1 MKEHSYMAFLQE
13 AKQFIPQERIYT
25 DELRRLAWGTDAGFY
40 RLIPQIVIRS
50 KDEDEVSQLL
60 KLASR
65 HGLPVTF
72 RAAGTSLSGQA
83 ISDSILIVAG
93 KNWEKYS
100 ISADYEQ
107 ITLQPGIIGQRVNE
121 LLAPYGRKFA
131 PDPASV
137 KSAMVG
143 GIVMNNAS
151 GMNCGTH
158 ANSDKVLISARIIL
172 MDGTL
177 LDTGNPVS
185 RASFEVS
192 HRDFIR
198 RICELRDEI
207 RTNEKLAERIRYK
220 YSIKNVTGLNLLP
233 FVRFDDPFE
242 IIAHL
247 MVGSEGTLA
256 FLSEVT
262 MKTEYDYPYKASA
275 MLYFKTIKE
284 ASRAVVAMKKLVDET
299 GEWTVKGAEML
310 DYKSLSSVN
319 DPVFLKYKGEVAS
332 SALPGVEPG
341 DETGLTAVLTETK
354 ARTPEELQQNIS
366 AIEACLQA
374 FTTYIPVRFTD
385 RPEEYSKYWAIR
397 SGIFPS
403 VGGTR
408 QPGTTCLIEDI
419 AFHIEDL
426 PEATAELQQLIARHG
441 YNDACIYGHALEG
454 NYHFIINQSFS
465 TQAEVKR
472 YEDLMNDIKTLV
484 VDKYDGSL
492 KAEHGTGRNMAPFVR
507 HEWGDDAYKA
517 MKAVKELFDPQ
528 GLLNPGVIFND
539 DPQCHIKNFKPLPLL
554 VMSDKRQATSLVAD
568 KCIECGFCEVNC
580 LSCGFTLSSRQRIVL
595 QREISRLKQSGE
607 DPTRLALLEKQYRYP
622 GNQTCAGDGLCSMS
636 CPMGI
641 NTGDLTHI
649 IRQEA
654 LPKGSLGYK
663 AGDFV
668 ANHFA
673 GVKSALRPVLSLANF
688 GHSLLGT
695 KAMSGITK
703 GLHNALGIPLW
714 TPAMPKSYQ
723 LQATELQATSTMQ
736 HNSAA
741 LVARSSV
748 TRNYKV
754 VYFPSCI
761 NQTMGL
767 AKKSSVEQPLVNKM
781 VSLLQKAG
789 YEIIFP
795 KDMDKLCC
803 GTIWESKGMLDI
815 ADRKTAEL
823 EAALWEASEQGK
835 YPVLCDQSPCL
846 HRMREC
852 IKKMK
857 LYEPA
862 EFIYT
867 FLREKLI
874 FTPINRPV
882 AIHITCSMR
891 KMGLA
896 DTIIALAR
904 LCSSKV
910 IVPEEVGCCGFAG
923 DRGFT
928 YPELNSYALRKLRP
942 QIEASGVN
950 IGYSNS
956 RTCEIGLTTNSGIP
970 YVSIA
975 YLVDECTKAAD
986 N

>member
-1 MKEHSYMAFLQE
+1 M
-13 AKQFIPQERIYT
+13 T
-25 DELRRLAWGTDAGFY
+25 
-40 RLIPQIVIRS
+40 
-50 KDEDEVSQLL
+50 
-60 KLASR
+60 
-65 HGLPVTF
+65 
-72 RAAGTSLSGQA
+72 
-83 ISDSILIVAG
+83 
-93 KNWEKYS
+93 
-100 ISADYEQ
+100 
-107 ITLQPGIIGQRVNE
+107 
-121 LLAPYGRKFA
+121 
-131 PDPASV
+131 
-137 KSAMVG
+137 
-143 GIVMNNAS
+143 
-151 GMNCGTH
+151 
-158 ANSDKVLISARIIL
+158 
-172 MDGTL
+172 
-177 LDTGNPVS
+177 
-185 RASFEVS
+185 

-198 RICELRDEI
+198 RICILRDEI
-207 RTNEKLAERIRYK
+207 RANEKLAERIRYK

-233 FVRFDDPFE
+233 FVRFDDLFE

-275 MLYFKTIKE
+275 MLYFKSIKE

-310 DYKSLSSVN
+310 DYKSLSSVS

-408 QPGTTCLIEDI
+408 RPGTTCLIEDI

-441 YNDACIYGHALEG
+441 YDDACIYGHALEG

-465 TQAEVKR
+465 TQAEVRR
-472 YEDLMNDIKTLV
+472 YENLMNDIKTLV

-507 HEWGDDAYKA
+507 HEWGDDAYKV

-554 VMSDKRQATSLVAD
+554 MENGKGRNDTVSHSQLSTIHSRLN

-595 QREISRLKQSGE
+595 QREISRLRQSGE

-649 IRQEA
+649 IRREA

-663 AGDFV
+663 AGDFA

-673 GVKSALRPVLSLANF
+673 GVKSALRPTLSLANF
-688 GHSLLGT
+688 SHSLLGT
-695 KAMSGITK
+695 KAMSSITK

-714 TPAMPKSYQ
+714 TPAMPKPFQPLPLYDK
-723 LQATELQATSTMQ
+723 AKAST
-736 HNSAA
+736 HPPYGEGGKEREA
-741 LVARSSV
+741 
-748 TRNYKV
+748 V

-767 AKKSSVEQPLVNKM
+767 AKKSPVEQPLVNKM

-835 YPVLCDQSPCL
+835 YPILCDQSPCL

-862 EFIYT
+862 EFIYV
-867 FLREKLI
+867 FLRDKLI

-882 AIHITCSMR
+882 TVHITCSMR

-986 N
+986 S

>member
-1 MKEHSYMAFLQE
+1 M
-13 AKQFIPQERIYT
+13 
-25 DELRRLAWGTDAGFY
+25 
-40 RLIPQIVIRS
+40 
-50 KDEDEVSQLL
+50 
-60 KLASR
+60 
-65 HGLPVTF
+65 
-72 RAAGTSLSGQA
+72 
-83 ISDSILIVAG
+83 
-93 KNWEKYS
+93 
-100 ISADYEQ
+100 
-107 ITLQPGIIGQRVNE
+107 
-121 LLAPYGRKFA
+121 
-131 PDPASV
+131 
-137 KSAMVG
+137 
-143 GIVMNNAS
+143 
-151 GMNCGTH
+151 
-158 ANSDKVLISARIIL
+158 
-172 MDGTL
+172 
-177 LDTGNPVS
+177 
-185 RASFEVS
+185 S

-385 RPEEYSKYWAIR
+385 RPEKYSKYWAIR

-568 KCIECGFCEVNC
+568 KCIECGSAKSTVSHAALPFLAPAYRVAA
-580 LSCGFTLSSRQRIVL
+580 R
-595 QREISRLKQSGE
+595 ISRLNKRRGP
-607 DPTRLALLEKQYRYP
+607 DTPCTARKQYRYP

-754 VYFPSCI
+754 VYLP
-761 NQTMGL
+761 QL
-767 AKKSSVEQPLVNKM
+767 HQPDYGSGKE
-781 VSLLQKAG
+781 VS
-789 YEIIFP
+789 
-795 KDMDKLCC
+795 
-803 GTIWESKGMLDI
+803 
-815 ADRKTAEL
+815 RR
-823 EAALWEASEQGK
+823 AAIGK
-835 YPVLCDQSPCL
+835 
-846 HRMREC
+846 
-852 IKKMK
+852 
-857 LYEPA
+857 
-862 EFIYT
+862 
-867 FLREKLI
+867 
-874 FTPINRPV
+874 
-882 AIHITCSMR
+882 
-891 KMGLA
+891 
-896 DTIIALAR
+896 
-904 LCSSKV
+904 
-910 IVPEEVGCCGFAG
+910 
-923 DRGFT
+923 
-928 YPELNSYALRKLRP
+928 
-942 QIEASGVN
+942 
-950 IGYSNS
+950 
-956 RTCEIGLTTNSGIP
+956 
-970 YVSIA
+970 
-975 YLVDECTKAAD
+975 
-986 N
+986 

>member
-158 ANSDKVLISARIIL
+158 ANSDKVLVSARIIL

-426 PEATAELQQLIARHG
+426 PEQ
-441 YNDACIYGHALEG
+441 
-454 NYHFIINQSFS
+454 
-465 TQAEVKR
+465 
-472 YEDLMNDIKTLV
+472 
-484 VDKYDGSL
+484 
-492 KAEHGTGRNMAPFVR
+492 
-507 HEWGDDAYKA
+507 
-517 MKAVKELFDPQ
+517 
-528 GLLNPGVIFND
+528 
-539 DPQCHIKNFKPLPLL
+539 
-554 VMSDKRQATSLVAD
+554 RQ
-568 KCIECGFCEVNC
+568 NC
-580 LSCGFTLSSRQRIVL
+580 NSS
-595 QREISRLKQSGE
+595 
-607 DPTRLALLEKQYRYP
+607 
-622 GNQTCAGDGLCSMS
+622 
-636 CPMGI
+636 
-641 NTGDLTHI
+641 
-649 IRQEA
+649 
-654 LPKGSLGYK
+654 
-663 AGDFV
+663 
-668 ANHFA
+668 
-673 GVKSALRPVLSLANF
+673 
-688 GHSLLGT
+688 
-695 KAMSGITK
+695 
-703 GLHNALGIPLW
+703 
-714 TPAMPKSYQ
+714 
-723 LQATELQATSTMQ
+723 
-736 HNSAA
+736 
-741 LVARSSV
+741 
-748 TRNYKV
+748 
-754 VYFPSCI
+754 
-761 NQTMGL
+761 
-767 AKKSSVEQPLVNKM
+767 
-781 VSLLQKAG
+781 
-789 YEIIFP
+789 
-795 KDMDKLCC
+795 
-803 GTIWESKGMLDI
+803 
-815 ADRKTAEL
+815 
-823 EAALWEASEQGK
+823 
-835 YPVLCDQSPCL
+835 
-846 HRMREC
+846 
-852 IKKMK
+852 
-857 LYEPA
+857 
-862 EFIYT
+862 
-867 FLREKLI
+867 
-874 FTPINRPV
+874 
-882 AIHITCSMR
+882 
-891 KMGLA
+891 
-896 DTIIALAR
+896 
-904 LCSSKV
+904 
-910 IVPEEVGCCGFAG
+910 
-923 DRGFT
+923 
-928 YPELNSYALRKLRP
+928 
-942 QIEASGVN
+942 
-950 IGYSNS
+950 
-956 RTCEIGLTTNSGIP
+956 
-970 YVSIA
+970 
-975 YLVDECTKAAD
+975 
-986 N
+986 